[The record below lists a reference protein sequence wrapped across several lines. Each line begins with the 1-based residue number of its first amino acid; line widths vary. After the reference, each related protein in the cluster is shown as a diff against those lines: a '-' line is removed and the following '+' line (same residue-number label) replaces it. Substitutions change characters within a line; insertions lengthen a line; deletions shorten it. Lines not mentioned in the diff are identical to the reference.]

1 MKKIQ
6 SLKRL
11 SIFIVLLTSV
21 LNQSLAQD
29 TNEKKLQLKF
39 SGFVKS
45 YYWLDSR
52 QIDGSRDELLLYYP
66 KKPVLDAN
74 GADIHSGL
82 NSNYSAINTRLSLS
96 VKGPQLLHADV
107 NAFIEGDFTGVS
119 NSDINGLR
127 LRHAFIRMKWAKD
140 ELLLGQYWHPM
151 FVPEVFPEVQ
161 AFNTGAP
168 FQPFIRNPQISYKHQ
183 FGKLKLE
190 ATLIMQRDNSSD
202 GPMGRSYI
210 YMQQTGIPNSHLQMS
225 YKTENHTVGLAF
237 DHKAIR
243 PRLASDSNFR
253 SSELVSSVSWM
264 AYYKYTKD
272 LFSIQLKTIYG
283 QNLTE
288 HLMLGGYAVAHRD
301 PLTGIET
308 YTPTNH
314 IFVWGGINYGDQY
327 RFGLFGGFAE
337 NLGTTNENIGI
348 YYGKGTDVKT
358 MFRIA
363 PQFCFTTG
371 PLQLASEIEYTS
383 ASMGTPDAKGLINNT
398 KTTGVFRL
406 LLVATY
412 VF

>member
-1 MKKIQ
+1 MKKTQ
-6 SLKRL
+6 TLKRA
-11 SIFIVLLTSV
+11 SIFILLITCV
-21 LNQSLAQD
+21 LNQSLAQE

-39 SGFVKS
+39 SGFVKT
-45 YYWLDSR
+45 YFWLDSR

-66 KKPVLDAN
+66 KKPVFDAN
-74 GADIHSGL
+74 GNDIHSGL

-96 VKGPQLLHADV
+96 VKGPQVLHADV
-107 NAFIEGDFTGVS
+107 SAFIESDFTGVS
-119 NSDINGLR
+119 NADINGLR
-127 LRHAFIRMKWAKD
+127 LRHAFIRMKWAND

-168 FQPFIRNPQISYKHQ
+168 FQPFIRNPQINYKHH

-190 ATLIMQRDNSSD
+190 AALIMQRDNSSD
-202 GPMGRSYI
+202 GPFGRSYV
-210 YMQQTGIPNSHLQMS
+210 YMQQTGIPNSHLQLS
-225 YKTENHTVGLAF
+225 YKNGNHIAGVAF
-237 DHKAIR
+237 DYKVIR
-243 PRLASDSNFR
+243 PRLVSDSMFR
-253 SSELVSSVSWM
+253 SSELVSSATWM
-264 AYYKYTKD
+264 AYYKYTKE

-288 HLMLGGYAVAHRD
+288 HLMLGGYAVAQRD
-301 PLTGIET
+301 PMTRIET

-314 IFVWGGINYGDQY
+314 LFVWGGINYGDQY

-337 NLGTTNENIGI
+337 NLGTTTENIGI
-348 YYGKGTDVKT
+348 YYGKGSDVKS

-383 ASMGTPDAKGLINNT
+383 ASSGTPDTKGLIHNT
-398 KTTGVFRL
+398 KATGVFRL

>member
-1 MKKIQ
+1 MKKNRI
-6 SLKRL
+6 LKRIL
-11 SIFIVLLTSV
+11 VVILFLIITLPKV
-21 LNQSLAQD
+21 QAQEIKE
-29 TNEKKLQLKF
+29 NKLQLKF
-39 SGFVKS
+39 SGFVKT
-45 YYWLDSR
+45 YFWFDSR
-52 QIDGSRDELLLYYP
+52 QIDGSRDELLLFYP

-74 GADIHSGL
+74 GNDIHGGL

-96 VKGPQLLHADV
+96 IKGPQLLHADV

-119 NSDINGLR
+119 NADINGLR

-168 FQPFIRNPQISYKHQ
+168 FQPFIRNPQISYKHH
-183 FGKLKLE
+183 FGSLKLE
-190 ATLIMQRDNSSD
+190 AALIMQRDNSSD
-202 GPMGRSYI
+202 GPLGRSYI
-210 YMQQTGIPNSHLQMS
+210 YMQQSGIPNSHLQLS
-225 YKTENHTVGLAF
+225 YKTERHTVGLAF

-243 PRLASDSNFR
+243 PRLVSDSNFR
-253 SSELVSSVSWM
+253 NTELVSSVSWM
-264 AYYKYTKD
+264 AYYKYSKE

-288 HLMLGGYAVAHRD
+288 HLLLGGYAVASRD
-301 PLTGIET
+301 PLTYIET

-314 IFVWGGINYGDQY
+314 IFIWGGVNYGAQY

-337 NLGTTNENIGI
+337 NMGTTRENTGV
-348 YYGKGTDVKT
+348 YYGKGFDVKT
-358 MFRIA
+358 MFRVA

-383 ASMGTPDAKGLINNT
+383 ASMGAPDTKGLIHNSQA
-398 KTTGVFRL
+398 TGVFRL
-406 LLVATY
+406 LFVATY

>member
-243 PRLASDSNFR
+243 PCLVSDSNFR
-253 SSELVSSVSWM
+253 STELVSSLSWM
-264 AYYKYTKD
+264 AYYKYSKK

-288 HLMLGGYAVAHRD
+288 HLLLGGYAVAHRD
-301 PLTGIET
+301 PLTSIET

-337 NLGTTNENIGI
+337 NMGTTRENLGI
-348 YYGKGTDVKT
+348 YYGKGSDVKS
-358 MFRIA
+358 MYRIA